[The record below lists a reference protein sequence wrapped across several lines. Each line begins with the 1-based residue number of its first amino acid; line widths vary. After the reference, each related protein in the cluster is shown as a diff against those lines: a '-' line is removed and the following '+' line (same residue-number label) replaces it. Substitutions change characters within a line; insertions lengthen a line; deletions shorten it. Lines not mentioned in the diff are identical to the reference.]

1 MKTKYSII
9 IITCVLAFTACK
21 KDFLEKQPQ
30 DTLPPETFY
39 QNGNNLKTALL
50 GVYDAL
56 QNDNNFGK
64 LPDLDGIS
72 DNGIHFRYETELIAF
87 AQGIANANVTQKFAT
102 YYQASYQLIQR
113 ANILL
118 DNIKAPGTIT
128 QADRDAIEAEARALR
143 ALAYMRLVYF
153 YGDVPLI
160 TTFTQLTDIKTVS
173 RSPRAD
179 VVNFIITEMRT
190 AADKLGNRPY
200 SNEKGRL
207 TKQAVL
213 GFRAKVLLYEA
224 RLGKK
229 PFTEALTAINEAIT
243 IADGAGAGLYVSTT
257 PTNGQA
263 NFEGLFALANIDNKE
278 ILFAVKNNDLDR
290 GANIYT
296 FFAAGGGNLSVSVH
310 GNLVNDFYCTD
321 GLPISTSPLYNA
333 TTPYNNRDPRLKA
346 SITTPGDTYSTGT
359 QQLAFNGRTT
369 IGVLQTNF
377 AIKKL
382 TTTNGLA
389 QNQGQ
394 LDVPL
399 LRYADLLLML
409 AEAENEVN
417 GPTAIAY
424 TAINKVRARAAI
436 ANVAPGLIKLDFKNE
451 VIHERRVEFAF
462 EGQRWLDLVTL
473 SIANQKINAVGELGR
488 KFAPNQQELFPIPQ
502 SERSLNPNLTQ
513 NTGY

>member
-1 MKTKYSII
+1 MKAKYII
-9 IITCVLAFTACK
+9 FIICILVISACN

-50 GVYDAL
+50 GIYDAL

-64 LPDLDGIS
+64 IPDLDGIS
-72 DNGIHFRYETELIAF
+72 DNGVHFRYETELISF
-87 AQGIANANVTQKFAT
+87 AQGIANANVTQKFAS
-102 YYQASYQLIQR
+102 YYQSGFQLIQR

-118 DNIKAPGTIT
+118 DNIKAPGTIS
-128 QADRDAIEAEARALR
+128 QSDRDAIEAEAKALR
-143 ALAYMRLVYF
+143 ALGYIRLVYL
-153 YGDVPLI
+153 YGDLPLI
-160 TTFTQLTDIKTVS
+160 KTFTQLNDIKKVS

-179 VVNFIITEMRT
+179 VINFILTEMRA
-190 AADKLGNRPY
+190 AADKLSNKP
-200 SNEKGRL
+200 SNNEKGRL

-224 RLGKK
+224 RLGKR
-229 PFTEALTAINEAIT
+229 PYSEALTAINEAIT
-243 IADGAGAGLYVSTT
+243 IADAAGAGLFVSST

-263 NFEGLFALANIDNKE
+263 NFEGIFAMANIDNKE

-290 GANIYT
+290 GANLYS
-296 FFAAGGGNLSVSVH
+296 FFGAGGGNLSLSVH
-310 GNLVNDFYCTD
+310 GNLVNDFYCLD
-321 GLPISTSPLYNA
+321 GLPITTSPIYNSA
-333 TTPYNNRDPRLKA
+333 TPYNNRDPRLKA
-346 SITTPGDTYSTGT
+346 SISTPGDTYSTGT
-359 QQLAFNGRTT
+359 QLLAFNGKTT

-382 TTTNGLA
+382 TTLNGLA

-394 LDVPL
+394 LDIPL

-417 GPTAIAY
+417 GPTLVAY
-424 TAINKVRARAAI
+424 NAINKLRVRAVI
-436 ANVAPGLIKLDFKNE
+436 ANLPLGLSKTDFKNE
-451 VIHERRVEFAF
+451 VIHERRIEFAF
-462 EGQRWLDLVTL
+462 EGQRWFDLVTL
-473 SIANQKINAVGELGR
+473 GIASQKINAIGELGR
-488 KFAPNQQELFPIPQ
+488 KFTSNQQELFPIPQ
-502 SERSLNPNLTQ
+502 SERSLNPSLTQ

>member
-1 MKTKYSII
+1 MKAKHII
-9 IITCVLAFTACK
+9 VVAVLLVAAACNK
-21 KDFLEKQPQ
+21 NVLEKQPQ

-64 LPDLDGIS
+64 IPDLDGIS
-72 DNGIHFRYETELIAF
+72 DNGIHFRYETELIAY

-102 YYQASYQLIQR
+102 YYQAGYQLIQR

-160 TTFTQLTDIKTVS
+160 TTFTPLADIKNVS

-179 VVNFIITEMRT
+179 VINFIITEMKT
-190 AADKLGNRPY
+190 AADKLTNKPY

-224 RLGKK
+224 RLGKR
-229 PFTEALTAINEAIT
+229 PYTEALTAINEAIT
-243 IADGAGAGLYVSTT
+243 IADAAGAGLYVSTT

-263 NFEGLFALANIDNKE
+263 NFEGLFALSNIDNKE
-278 ILFAVKNNDLDR
+278 ILFVVKNNDLDR
-290 GANIYT
+290 GANLFT
-296 FFAAGGGNLSVSVH
+296 FFAAGGGNLSISVH

-321 GLPISTSPLYNA
+321 GLPITTSPLYSA
-333 TTPYNNRDPRLKA
+333 ATPYNNRDPRLKA
-346 SITTPGDTYSTGT
+346 SISTPGDTYSTGT
-359 QQLAFNGRTT
+359 QLLAFNGKTT

-382 TTTNGLA
+382 TTLNGLA

-394 LDVPL
+394 LDIPL
-399 LRYADLLLML
+399 LRYADLQLML

-417 GPTAIAY
+417 GPTTIAY
-424 TAINKVRARAAI
+424 TAINKIRARATV
-436 ANVAPGLIKLDFKNE
+436 ANVVPGLIKLDFKNE

-473 SIANQKINAVGELGR
+473 GIANQKINAVGELGR
-488 KFAPNQQELFPIPQ
+488 KFTPNQQELFPIPQ

-513 NTGY
+513 HLGY

>member
-1 MKTKYSII
+1 MKAKHIF
-9 IITCVLAFTACK
+9 IITSILAISACN

-39 QNGNNLKTALL
+39 QNGDNLKTALL

-56 QNDNNFGK
+56 QNENNFGK

-72 DNGIHFRYETELIAF
+72 DNGIHFRYETELISY

-102 YYQASYQLIQR
+102 YYQAGFQLIQR
-113 ANILL
+113 ANLLL
-118 DNIKAPGTIT
+118 DNINAPGTIS
-128 QADRDAIEAEARALR
+128 QVDRDAIEAEARGLR
-143 ALAYMRLVYF
+143 ALTYMRLVYL
-153 YGDVPLI
+153 YGDLPLLK
-160 TTFTQLTDIKTVS
+160 TFTRLSDIKNVS
-173 RSPRAD
+173 RNPRAD
-179 VVNFIITEMRT
+179 IINFILAEMRSS
-190 AADKLGNRPY
+190 ADKLGTKPY
-200 SNEKGRL
+200 NNEKGRL

-224 RLGKK
+224 RLGKR
-229 PFTEALTAINEAIT
+229 PFTEALTAINEVIT
-243 IADGAGAGLYVSTT
+243 IADAAGAGLYFSST

-263 NFEGLFALANIDNKE
+263 NFEGLFASANIDNKE

-290 GANIYT
+290 ASNLFS
-296 FFAAGGGNLSVSVH
+296 FFGAGGGNLSVSVH
-310 GNLVNDFYCTD
+310 GNLVNDFYCID
-321 GLPISTSPLYNA
+321 GLPITVSPLYNI

-359 QQLAFNGRTT
+359 QMLAFNGKVT

-377 AIKKL
+377 AIKKQ
-382 TTTNGLA
+382 TTLNGLA

-394 LDVPL
+394 LDIPL
-399 LRYADLLLML
+399 LRYADLQLML

-424 TAINKVRARAAI
+424 NAINKVRARAVI
-436 ANVAPGLIKLDFKNE
+436 ANLSSGLNKLDFKNE

-462 EGQRWLDLVTL
+462 EGQRWLDLITL
-473 SIANQKINAVGELGR
+473 GIASQKINAIGELGR
-488 KFAPNQQELFPIPQ
+488 KFTTNQQELFPIPQ